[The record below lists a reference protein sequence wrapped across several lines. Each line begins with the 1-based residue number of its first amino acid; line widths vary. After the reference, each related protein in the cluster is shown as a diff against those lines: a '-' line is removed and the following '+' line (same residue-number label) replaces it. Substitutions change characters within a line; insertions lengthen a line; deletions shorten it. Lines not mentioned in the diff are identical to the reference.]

1 MFTYLCNMDMIYT
14 LAQIDDVAQSLMKK
28 FGTQSVW
35 AFHAPMGAGKTTL
48 ITALCKIFG
57 VQDRVNS
64 PTFAIMNEY
73 QGLGKVIYHMDWY
86 RLENAAEAR
95 QAGVEAA
102 MEEADLSLVEWP
114 EKAPNLVPEHAVV
127 FNIEFI
133 DPDQRRIY
141 TNQ

>member
-1 MFTYLCNMDMIYT
+1 MDMIYT
-14 LAQIDDVAQSLMKK
+14 LAQMDDVAQSLMKK

-48 ITALCKIFG
+48 ITALCKILG

-86 RLENAAEAR
+86 RLENDGEAR
-95 QAGVEAA
+95 RAGVEMA
-102 MEEADLSLVEWP
+102 MEDSDYCFIEWP
-114 EKAPNLVPEHAVV
+114 EKAINLIPSHALHIEIEIVGPEH
-127 FNIEFI
+127 
-133 DPDQRRIY
+133 RRIFIP
-141 TNQ
+141 

>member
-1 MFTYLCNMDMIYT
+1 MDMIYT

-28 FGTQSVW
+28 FATQSVW

-48 ITALCKIFG
+48 ITALCKILG

-86 RLENAAEAR
+86 RLENDGDAR
-95 QAGVEAA
+95 RAGVEMA
-102 MEEADLSLVEWP
+102 MADSDYCFIEWP
-114 EKAPNLVPEHAVV
+114 EKAINLIPSDALHIEIEILGPEH
-127 FNIEFI
+127 
-133 DPDQRRIY
+133 RRIFIP
-141 TNQ
+141 

>member
-14 LAQIDDVAQSLMKK
+14 LAQMDDVAQSLMKK

-48 ITALCKIFG
+48 ITALCKILG

-86 RLENAAEAR
+86 RLENDGDAR
-95 QAGVEAA
+95 RAGVEMA
-102 MEEADLSLVEWP
+102 MADSDYCFIEWP
-114 EKAPNLVPEHAVV
+114 EKAINLIPAEALHIEIEILGPEH
-127 FNIEFI
+127 
-133 DPDQRRIY
+133 RRIFIP
-141 TNQ
+141 